1 MDFVMLSD
9 FGDQFVMIKVLIVG
23 QLVEVWIDF
32 QQMLVDDGVGE
43 CDGEY
48 WFDVCGGF
56 GDQ

>member
-43 CDGEY
+43 CDSEY